1 MIKNYIKIAWRN
13 IQRHRFFSIVNIIGL
28 FTGILFT
35 LLIGTYIWGE
45 LQVNKKL
52 RHHERQYILTTVSKD
67 PNVGYELATF
77 GPLAKRLKEDYP
89 HLVANYY
96 RYDGITSVVSKADK
110 NFREGLQV
118 GDSNLLK
125 MYGFEALHGN
135 TKTALNDPY
144 SVVITADKAIKYFGK
159 TDVLGES
166 ITIQSFSGGKR
177 DFNITAVLK
186 EIPQNTITEL
196 AKGYKN
202 SFFIP
207 MNTLSFFG
215 RQDVDAWGN
224 MFIASYVEL
233 KKGVTARD
241 IEKPINQLIQQNA
254 NPALQKVINVKPVLL
269 SDYHLQQDNGLVKR
283 MLYTLS
289 FTGLFILLMAI
300 VNFINIAI
308 SSSSARMKEIGIR
321 KVLGGIRKQL
331 ILQFLTESLVLVCI
345 ATLAAIAA
353 YPLLKPLFE
362 QIVGK
367 QVPELSSFPFYFVL
381 VPVGI
386 VFIVGLLAGLYPAF
400 VLSSLKSV
408 DSLKGKLKTVKQNF
422 LLRKSLVGFQFAI
435 AIIVLVAAAVVAKQV
450 AHFFGQGLGYNK
462 EYIVSSQVPRDWTID
477 GVKKMATVRNEFAAM
492 PQVSNVALSYEIP
505 DGANAGQVPVY
516 KSGSD
521 STTATFMQLLQT
533 DENYLSTYEVPLN
546 AGNFFDSR
554 GLDSGKVVI
563 NEKALAALGWKNADE
578 AIGRQLRIPGDPTV
592 FAIKGVSKDFHFG
605 SMQKAIPPIL
615 FFNVRYSP
623 FYRYLSFKLKPGN
636 ISATIESIQKKWSQ
650 LLPGSSFEYTF
661 MDDTLKKLY
670 ASELQLKKAA
680 YTSTALALI
689 IVLLGILGLVSLSI
703 QKRTKEIGIRKV
715 LGASVQSIISLFMK
729 EFVWV
734 MIVAGF
740 IACPLAWL
748 IMQGWLNDYAYRIS
762 LTAMPFIISMAGLA
776 TVTIMLIAL
785 QTVKAGL
792 ENPVKSLGT
801 E

>member
-13 IQRHRFFSIVNIIGL
+13 IKRHRFFSIVNIVGL

-35 LLIGTYIWGE
+35 LLIGAYIWGE

-52 RHHERQYILTTVSKD
+52 RNHQRQYILTTISKD
-67 PNVGYELATF
+67 PNIGYELATF

-118 GDSNLLK
+118 GDSNLLN
-125 MYGFEALHGN
+125 MYGFEILHGDA
-135 TKTALNDPY
+135 KTALNDPY
-144 SVVITADKAIKYFGK
+144 SVVITSDKAIKYFGK
-159 TDVLGES
+159 TGVVGES
-166 ITIQSFSGGKR
+166 ITIQSFSGGKH
-177 DFNITAVLK
+177 DFKITAVLK
-186 EIPQNTITEL
+186 EIPQSTVTEL
-196 AKGYKN
+196 AKNYKN

-207 MNTLSFFG
+207 MNTVSFFG
-215 RQDVDAWGN
+215 RQDVESWSN
-224 MFIASYVEL
+224 IFIASYVEL
-233 KKGVTARD
+233 KKGVTAKD
-241 IEKPINQLIQQNA
+241 IEKPIKQLIQQNA
-254 NPALQKVINVKPVLL
+254 HPALHKVITVKPVLL

-283 MLYTLS
+283 MLYTLA

-308 SSSSARMKEIGIR
+308 SRSSARMREIGIR
-321 KVLGGIRKQL
+321 KVLGGLKRQL
-331 ILQFLTESLVLVCI
+331 ILQFLFESIILVCI
-345 ATLAAIAA
+345 AMLLAIAA
-353 YPLLKPLFE
+353 YPLLKPMFE

-367 QVPELSSFPFYFVL
+367 QVPELSSFPLYFVL

-422 LLRKSLVGFQFAI
+422 LLRKSLVGFQFAV
-435 AIIVLVAAAVVAKQV
+435 AIIVLVAAAVVAGQV
-450 AHFFGQGLGYNK
+450 AYFFGRGLGYNK

-477 GVKKMATVRNEFAAM
+477 GVRKMATVRNEFATM
-492 PQVSNVALSYEIP
+492 PQVSNISLSYEIP

-521 STTATFMQLLQT
+521 STSAMSMQLLQT
-533 DENYLSTYEVPLN
+533 DENYLSTYEVPLK
-546 AGNFFDSR
+546 AGNFFDNR

-563 NEKALAALGWKNADE
+563 NEKALAALGLKNPEE
-578 AIGRQLRIPGDPTV
+578 AIGQQLRIPGDPTV
-592 FAIKGVSKDFHFG
+592 FTIKGVSKDFHFG

-623 FYRYLSFKLKPGN
+623 FYRYLSFKLKPGSIN
-636 ISATIESIQKKWSQ
+636 ATIETIQKKWSQ

-661 MDDTLKKLY
+661 MDDTLEKLY

-680 YTSTALALI
+680 YTSTVLALI
-689 IVLLGILGLVSLSI
+689 IVLLGVLGLVSLSI

-715 LGASVQSIISLFMK
+715 LGASVSSIISLFMK

-734 MIVAGF
+734 ILVAGF
-740 IACPLAWL
+740 IACPLAWF

-762 LTAMPFIISMAGLA
+762 LTAEPFIISIAGLG
-776 TVTIMLIAL
+776 VITIMLIAL
-785 QTVKAGL
+785 QTIKAGL
-792 ENPVKSLGT
+792 ENPVKSLRT